1 MLFAPPP
8 RPKAELRQ
16 GNALAPPP
24 LGQGVAL
31 PEFGLRPRGGG
42 HFRFF
47 ENFGKL
53 CPMTEG
59 GEDLN
64 MRAPRKNFALCLKG
78 GRFKIDIT

>member
-1 MLFAPPP
+1 MPALLFAPPP

-16 GNALAPPP
+16 GNTPAQGGVGP
-24 LGQGVAL
+24 GQ
-31 PEFGLRPRGGG
+31 
-42 HFRFF
+42 FRFF

-78 GRFKIDIT
+78 GKI